1 MKLGLNHISASGHIG
16 FGKYGGLIEAPASAP
31 SKNYFRMF
39 WSTCMPNFMLVDKS
53 AQSSP
58 LEPGLSS
65 VTIFIIC
72 VYAVNRNNHAKL
84 YLPSTFNT
92 KN

>member
-16 FGKYGGLIEAPASAP
+16 FGKYGGPIESLLSAP
-31 SKNYFRMF
+31 SKNEFRML

-58 LEPGLSS
+58 LDPGL
-65 VTIFIIC
+65 
-72 VYAVNRNNHAKL
+72 
-84 YLPSTFNT
+84 
-92 KN
+92 